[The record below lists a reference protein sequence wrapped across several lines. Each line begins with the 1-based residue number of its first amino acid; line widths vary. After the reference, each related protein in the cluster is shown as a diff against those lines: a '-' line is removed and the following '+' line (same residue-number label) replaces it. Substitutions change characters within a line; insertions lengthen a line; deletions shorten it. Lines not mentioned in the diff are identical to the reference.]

1 MRGDEL
7 RRWLKERKRPLVL
20 DGAMGSLLGERGW
33 EPPELPEEVHMR
45 NPEILEA
52 IHEEYCNAGADI
64 LETNS
69 FGGSPLKLDCRG
81 LGERAFEM
89 NARAAAIARK
99 AARGRA
105 LVAGSVGPLGESVAP
120 FGSLAFEDARRAFRE
135 QIRGLLEGGADFI
148 LLETMLDMREAKAAV
163 LGLKDCD
170 PQGAFVVS
178 FTFDTRGATVTGVT
192 PEAAAVWA
200 ESMGAAGVGAN
211 CGVGPQAY
219 VPVVRRLGALTGLPL
234 FVYANAGLP
243 GAPDYCNPEAFADFG
258 KELVRNG
265 AAVVGGCC
273 GTDPGYI
280 RLLRKAL
287 EGESLAERK
296 EPEETFLCSRSRVV
310 RCGHG
315 QPLAI
320 IGERINVSR
329 KSPLRDEVAR
339 YEYRMVREEARQQTA
354 AGAALLDVNVGLPQ
368 IDRCRAMREAVTE
381 VERASELPLSLDS
394 DDAEVL
400 RAGLEACTGAVLL
413 NSVTA
418 SEESL
423 AAGIELAQFYGA
435 SLVVLSL
442 DDGGITETS
451 QGRLAVAERIA
462 KTADRLHF
470 PRKRLFV
477 DALAMAVGADPQAPS
492 VTLQVVSGLREMGFR
507 TVLGISNVSHGMP
520 VRSLLNRTYLAMAIA
535 AGLDAVIAD
544 PRDELLLDTVAA
556 ANALCGRIE
565 GGKAYIERT
574 PLLKNRQASGG
585 GVPSSGGKPSPLFSE
600 DCGKN
605 SVISGP
611 SQGVPSLEG
620 LRENILLGEETVA
633 LDMGKVLFEEME
645 SPLDVVNLGVIPALD
660 RVGRLYEEGAFFLP
674 QLVASAGAAQKVCR
688 MVVERLAASGES
700 AYRGTILMATVKG
713 DLHDLGKNIVGTV
726 LGSHGYRVVDLGKD
740 VPREVILEA
749 IRRESPQILGLSAL
763 MTSTMKEMEATV
775 TMVREEAPEVKI
787 MVGGASVNATFAE
800 RIGAH
805 GYSEDAVG
813 AVRLVEA
820 LLSGKKS

>member
-1 MRGDEL
+1 MRRDEL
-7 RRWLKERKRPLVL
+7 RRWLQERERPLVM

-52 IHEEYCNAGADI
+52 IHEEYCSAGADI

-81 LGERAFEM
+81 LGEKAFEI
-89 NARAAAIARK
+89 NARAAAIAKK

-105 LVAGSVGPLGESVAP
+105 LVAGSVGPLGESLAP
-120 FGSLAFEDARRAFRE
+120 LGHLSFNDARSAFRE
-135 QIRGLLEGGADFI
+135 QIRGLLAGGADFI
-148 LLETMLDMREAKAAV
+148 LIETMLDMKEAKAAV

-178 FTFDTRGATVTGVT
+178 FTFDTREATVTGVT

-200 ESMGAAGVGAN
+200 ESMGAVAVGAN
-211 CGVGPQAY
+211 CGVGPEAY
-219 VPVVRRLGALTGLPL
+219 LPVVRRLGSVTALPI

-243 GAPDYCNPEAFADFG
+243 GAPDYCTPETFARLG
-258 KELVRNG
+258 RKLAQSG

-273 GTDPGYI
+273 GTNPEYI
-280 RLLRKAL
+280 RLLREAL
-287 EGESLAERK
+287 EGEPLLPRD
-296 EPEETFLCSRSRVV
+296 EPRETFLCSPSRVV
-310 RCGHG
+310 RCGNG
-315 QPLAI
+315 EPLRI

-329 KSPLRDEVAR
+329 KSPLRDEVAC
-339 YEYRMVREEARQQTA
+339 YEYRMVREEARLQTA

-368 IDRCRAMREAVTE
+368 IDRCRAMREAVE
-381 VERASELPLSLDS
+381 AVERASELPLSLDS

-400 RAGLEACTGAVLL
+400 RAGLEACTGSVLL

-423 AAGIELAQFYGA
+423 TAGIELAQFYGA

-442 DDGGITETS
+442 NDQGIAETAE
-451 QGRLAVAERIA
+451 GRLRVGEEIARI
-462 KTADRLHF
+462 ADRLGF

-477 DALAMAVGADPQAPS
+477 DALAMAVGADAEAPA
-492 VTLQVVSGLREMGFR
+492 VTLRVVRGLKEMGFC

-520 VRSLLNRTYLAMAIA
+520 VRPLLNRTYLAMAIA

-544 PRDELLLDTVAA
+544 PRDVFLMDTVAA
-556 ANALCGRIE
+556 ANALCGRTE
-565 GGKAYIERT
+565 GGKAYIERA
-574 PLLKNRQASGG
+574 PLLKNRYAPGGSSSGG
-585 GVPSSGGKPSPLFSE
+585 EKPSPPSSGEGETAPSPENPPEKLFS
-600 DCGKN
+600 
-605 SVISGP
+605 
-611 SQGVPSLEG
+611 LTG
-620 LRENILLGEETVA
+620 LQENILLGEEA
-633 LDMGKVLFEEME
+633 LALKIGEALFEEAQH
-645 SPLDVVNLGVIPALD
+645 PLEIVNLGVIPALD
-660 RVGRLYEEGAFFLP
+660 RVGRLYEEGSFFLP
-674 QLVASAGAAQKVCR
+674 QLVAAAGAAQKVCR
-688 MVVERLAASGES
+688 MVVERLGASGEN

-740 VPREVILEA
+740 VSRESILEA
-749 IRRESPQILGLSAL
+749 VRSESPQVLGLSAL
-763 MTSTMKEMEATV
+763 MTSTMKEMEAAV
-775 TMVREEAPEVKI
+775 AAVRQGAPEVKI

-805 GYSEDAVG
+805 GYSEDAVS

-820 LLSGKKS
+820 LLSGDKG